1 MKHTS
6 IASRRHWLTQAVCLA
21 ALALASS
28 VAVSQNTPQNASPT
42 KAKSDQSHLK
52 WADLVPP
59 GWDPAA
65 EVRKHLKTSNFDIVS
80 DNDPRMLK
88 MLKEMREVWD
98 NAPTNP
104 AMDGA
109 RGRIPGYL
117 VPLEENKQGIK
128 EMLLVP
134 YYGACIH
141 SPPPPANQIIHV
153 VLAKPAKGFASMDT
167 VWVMGTLKAFRGD
180 SYMGASGYKM
190 EGAQL
195 EPYVKGQTQPSP

>member
-1 MKHTS
+1 MTHTPHP
-6 IASRRHWLTQAVCLA
+6 SRRHWLTQAVCLA

-28 VAVSQNTPQNASPT
+28 GAISQTASPN
-42 KAKSDQSHLK
+42 KAKAELPHLK

-65 EVRKHLKTSNFDIVS
+65 EVRKHFKGSNFDIVS
-80 DNDPRMLK
+80 DTDPRMLK

-98 NAPTNP
+98 NAPINP

-117 VPLEENKQGIK
+117 VPLEENKQGLK

-180 SYMGASGYKM
+180 SYMGASGYKI